1 MSDPGGL
8 GQEASK
14 HAVLNQLNLSAALLQ
29 RDALRYTPAGV
40 PICQALLEH
49 TSEQSEMGQQ
59 RAVRLVIAARF
70 SGPLAERITR
80 EALAAP
86 LLLSGFLCPRKL
98 FQDNKPSGS
107 LQLHV
112 TDYRQLKLE
121 SNS

>member
-1 MSDPGGL
+1 MSDAGGL

-14 HAVLNQLNLSAALLQ
+14 HAVLNQLKLSATLLQ

-49 TSEQSEMGQQ
+49 TSEQSEMGQL
-59 RAVRLVIAARF
+59 RAVRLVVAARF

-80 EALAAP
+80 EALATP
-86 LLLSGFLCPRKL
+86 LLLAGFLCPKRL
-98 FQDNKPSGS
+98 YQDNKPSGS

-112 TDYRQLKLE
+112 TDYQQLETE